1 MLWWQWRHVLQW
13 GTTYLQR
20 RVRGRVDAVCEAML
34 TVGQRSALA
43 EPDARHQQLRT
54 AAIRE
59 VQTGESSSHEVATTR
74 EALQNVSLS

>member
-43 EPDARHQQLRT
+43 ESDARHHQLRT
-54 AAIRE
+54 TAIRQ
-59 VQTGESSSHEVATTR
+59 VQTGESLTDEVLTTSG
-74 EALQNVSLS
+74 ALHNV